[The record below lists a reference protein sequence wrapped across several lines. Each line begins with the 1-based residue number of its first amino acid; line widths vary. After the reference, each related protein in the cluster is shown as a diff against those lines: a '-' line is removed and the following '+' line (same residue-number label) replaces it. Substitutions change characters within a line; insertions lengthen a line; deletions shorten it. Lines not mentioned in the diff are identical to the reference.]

1 MARLHSNSSSRNS
14 RRQLTVSELDMPGA
28 EAGVRQSNWVFLALK
43 VIAAIMIFAM
53 AALTF
58 ADVIGR
64 YVFSAPIQGTFE
76 IVGLLLGVVTFAALP
91 LVTHSRTHI
100 TVDLFDSFIRG
111 KIRWVQQFATL
122 IGSACVIGF
131 MAERLIA
138 AGIDE
143 AEANF
148 VTEDLGLSRAPLLYG
163 LSGLSMITVIILLV
177 MIWQLLTGR
186 LEIKQPDIDRVKDDP
201 EDHPAL

>member
-1 MARLHSNSSSRNS
+1 
-14 RRQLTVSELDMPGA
+14 
-28 EAGVRQSNWVFLALK
+28 
-43 VIAAIMIFAM
+43 MIFAM

-91 LVTHSRTHI
+91 LVSHARAHI

-111 KIRWVQQFATL
+111 KLRWLQQFSIL
-122 IGSACVIGF
+122 IGSACIVAFI
-131 MAERLIA
+131 AERLIA

-148 VTEDLGLSRAPLLYG
+148 VTEDLGLSRAPLLYSLAG
-163 LSGLSMITVIILLV
+163 LSIITVIILLIMV
-177 MIWQLLTGR
+177 WQMATGR
-186 LEIKQPDIDRVKDDP
+186 LEVKQSDIDRLKTDP
-201 EDHPAL
+201 GDHPAH

>member
-1 MARLHSNSSSRNS
+1 
-14 RRQLTVSELDMPGA
+14 VSDVDTPGA
-28 EAGVRQSNWVFLALK
+28 EASARQSNWVFAALK
-43 VIAAIMIFAM
+43 IVAAIMIFAM

-76 IVGLLLGVVTFAALP
+76 LVGLLLGVVTFSALP
-91 LVTHSRTHI
+91 LVTYSRTHI

-111 KIRWVQQFATL
+111 KYRFIQQFSIL
-122 IGSACVIGF
+122 VGSACVIAYI
-131 MAERLIA
+131 AERLIA

-163 LSGLSMITVIILLV
+163 LSGLSMITVVLLIV
-177 MIWQLLTGR
+177 MMWQMATGR
-186 LEIKQPDIDRVKDDP
+186 LEVKPPDIDLYKGKP
-201 EDHPAL
+201 EDHPAH

>member
-1 MARLHSNSSSRNS
+1 MS
-14 RRQLTVSELDMPGA
+14 DFDKPGA
-28 EAGVRQSNWVFLALK
+28 TVGARPSNWVFKPLK
-43 VIAAIMIFAM
+43 FLSAVMIFAM

-64 YVFSAPIQGTFE
+64 YVFFAPIQGTFE
-76 IVGLLLGVVTFAALP
+76 IVGLLLGVVTFSALP
-91 LVTHSRTHI
+91 LVSHSRTHI
-100 TVDLFDSFIRG
+100 TVDLFDNYIRG
-111 KIRWVQQFATL
+111 KFRWLQQFVIL
-122 IGSACVIGF
+122 IGSASVVAFI
-131 MAERLIA
+131 AERLIA

-163 LSGLSMITVIILLV
+163 LSGLSIITVVILLI
-177 MIWQLLTGR
+177 MAWQMATGR
-186 LEIKQPDIDRVKDDP
+186 LEVKLPDAERVLNDP

>member
-1 MARLHSNSSSRNS
+1 
-14 RRQLTVSELDMPGA
+14 
-28 EAGVRQSNWVFLALK
+28 
-43 VIAAIMIFAM
+43 MIFAM

-58 ADVIGR
+58 ADVLGR

-76 IVGLLLGVVTFAALP
+76 LVGLLLGVVTFAALP
-91 LVTHSRTHI
+91 LVTHQRTHI

-111 KIRWVQQFATL
+111 KFRAVQQFSTL
-122 IGSACVIGF
+122 LGSACVIAF

-148 VTEDLGLSRAPLLYG
+148 VTEDLGLSRAPLLYS
-163 LSGLSMITVIILLV
+163 LSGLSMITVIILLI
-177 MIWQLLTGR
+177 MMWQMATGR
-186 LEIKQPDIDRVKDDP
+186 LAIKPPDIDRVKDSPD
-201 EDHPAL
+201 DHPAL

>member
-1 MARLHSNSSSRNS
+1 MSDVDL
-14 RRQLTVSELDMPGA
+14 PGA
-28 EAGVRQSNWVFLALK
+28 EEGARQSNWVFTALK
-43 VIAAIMIFAM
+43 FVAAIMIFSM

-91 LVTHSRTHI
+91 LVSHARAHI

-111 KIRWVQQFATL
+111 KLRWIQQFSIL
-122 IGSACVIGF
+122 IGSACVIAF
-131 MAERLIA
+131 IAERLIA

-143 AEANF
+143 ADANF

-163 LSGLSMITVIILLV
+163 LSGLSMITVVILLI
-177 MIWQLLTGR
+177 MMWQMATGR
-186 LEIKQPDIDRVKDDP
+186 LEVKQPDIDRLKTDP
-201 EDHPAL
+201 GDHPAH

>member
-1 MARLHSNSSSRNS
+1 MSD
-14 RRQLTVSELDMPGA
+14 QDMLGA
-28 EAGVRQSNWVFLALK
+28 EAGARQSNLVFKALK
-43 VIAAIMIFAM
+43 IVAAIMIFAM

-111 KIRWVQQFATL
+111 KFRFVQQFATL
-122 IGSACVIGF
+122 VGSACVIAF
-131 MAERLIA
+131 IAERLIA

-148 VTEDLGLSRAPLLYG
+148 VTEDLGLSRAPLLYS
-163 LSGLSMITVIILLV
+163 LSGLSMITVIILLI
-177 MIWQLLTGR
+177 MMWQMATGR
-186 LEIKQPDIDRVKDDP
+186 LEIKQPDIDRVKDEP

>member
-1 MARLHSNSSSRNS
+1 
-14 RRQLTVSELDMPGA
+14 MPGA
-28 EAGVRQSNWVFLALK
+28 DDGARQASPQSNWVFTALK
-43 VIAAIMIFAM
+43 LIAAVMIFAM

-91 LVTHSRTHI
+91 LITLARSHI

-111 KIRWVQQFATL
+111 RFRWIQQFTILA
-122 IGSACVIGF
+122 GSACVIAF
-131 MAERLIA
+131 IAERLIA

-163 LSGLSMITVIILLV
+163 LSFLSMITVVILIV
-177 MIWQLLTGR
+177 MMWQMATGR
-186 LEIKQPDIDRVKDDP
+186 LAVKPPDIDRLKTGPGDR
-201 EDHPAL
+201 PAH

>member
-1 MARLHSNSSSRNS
+1 MF
-14 RRQLTVSELDMPGA
+14 ELDSPDTKK
-28 EAGVRQSNWVFLALK
+28 GVRQTNWVFLALK
-43 VIAAIMIFAM
+43 FVAAVMIFAM

-76 IVGLLLGVVTFAALP
+76 IVGLLLGLVTFAALP
-91 LVTHSRTHI
+91 LITYSRSHI

-111 KIRWVQQFATL
+111 KIRFVQQFTIL
-122 IGSACVIGF
+122 LGSACVVGF

-148 VTEDLGLSRAPLLYG
+148 VTEDLGLSRAPLLYVLAG
-163 LSGLSMITVIILLV
+163 LSIITVILLV
-177 MIWQLLTGR
+177 IMMWQMLTGR
-186 LEIKQPDIDRVKDDP
+186 LEVKQSDISQYKDSPD
-201 EDHPAL
+201 DHPAL

>member
-1 MARLHSNSSSRNS
+1 MSD
-14 RRQLTVSELDMPGA
+14 LDMPGTVK
-28 EAGVRQSNWVFLALK
+28 GVRQSNWVFAALK
-43 VIAAIMIFAM
+43 VAAALMIFAM

-76 IVGLLLGVVTFAALP
+76 LVGLLLGVVTFSALP
-91 LVTHSRTHI
+91 LVSYSRSHI
-100 TVDLFDSFIRG
+100 TVDIFDSFIRG
-111 KIRWVQQFATL
+111 KFRFVQQFSTL
-122 IGSACVIGF
+122 LGSACVIAYI
-131 MAERLIA
+131 AERLIA

-163 LSGLSMITVIILLV
+163 MSGLSMITVVLLII
-177 MIWQLLTGR
+177 MMWQMVTGR
-186 LEIKQPDIDRVKDDP
+186 LEVKQPDIDQYKGKP
-201 EDHPAL
+201 EDHPAH

>member
-1 MARLHSNSSSRNS
+1 M
-14 RRQLTVSELDMPGA
+14 SELGAPGA
-28 EAGVRQSNWVFLALK
+28 ESGARQSNWVFKALK
-43 VIAAIMIFAM
+43 VVAAVMIFSM
-53 AALTF
+53 AGLTF
-58 ADVIGR
+58 LDVLGR

-111 KIRWVQQFATL
+111 KFRWVQQFLTL
-122 IGSACVIGF
+122 IGSACVIAF
-131 MAERLIA
+131 IAERFIA

-143 AEANF
+143 ADAQF

-163 LSGLSMITVIILLV
+163 LSGLCMITVIILLV
-177 MIWQLLTGR
+177 MIWQLATGR
-186 LEIKQPDIDRVKDDP
+186 LDLKQPAADLIKGDP
-201 EDHPAL
+201 NDHPAH

>member
-1 MARLHSNSSSRNS
+1 M
-14 RRQLTVSELDMPGA
+14 SETKMPDTDQ
-28 EAGVRQSNWVFLALK
+28 GVRQSNWVFIALK
-43 VIAAIMIFAM
+43 SLAAVMIFAM
-53 AALTF
+53 ALLTF

-91 LVTHSRTHI
+91 LITYSRSHI

-111 KIRWVQQFATL
+111 KIRFVQQFSIL
-122 IGSACVIGF
+122 LGSACVIAF
-131 MAERLIA
+131 MAERFIA

-163 LSGLSMITVIILLV
+163 LSGLSMITVVILII
-177 MIWQLLTGR
+177 MMWQMATGR
-186 LEIKQPDIDRVKDDP
+186 LEVKPPDIDLIKGDP
-201 EDHPAL
+201 DEHPAH

>member
-1 MARLHSNSSSRNS
+1 VTE
-14 RRQLTVSELDMPGA
+14 QDMPGA
-28 EAGVRQSNWVFLALK
+28 GNGARQSNWVFLALK
-43 VIAAIMIFAM
+43 IVAAVMIFAM
-53 AALTF
+53 AGLTF
-58 ADVIGR
+58 LDVLGR

-111 KIRWVQQFATL
+111 RFRWVQQFLTL
-122 IGSACVIGF
+122 IGSAAVIAF
-131 MAERLIA
+131 IAERLIA

-163 LSGLSMITVIILLV
+163 LSALSMITVLILLI
-177 MIWQLLTGR
+177 MIWQMATGR
-186 LEIKQPDIDRVKDDP
+186 LQVIPPHTGSADADP
-201 EDHPAL
+201 SDHLAH